1 MSSVEPSSRGQ
12 VFEFLRV
19 LRRRYWQIVLPAL
32 FVLTVGSAFAVI
44 VPKKYVVDTRIEIR
58 ETRNERDYLL
68 RNPQETATAREIY
81 NIEEHIRHF
90 TRVRRIVEQDQKLWP
105 EYVKADN
112 VVRTEIIKTIIEN
125 ITVGVV
131 EKSKREGSTFVDI
144 KYRDI
149 EPQRA
154 EEFLRKLTD
163 AWIDDVVERDLNAL
177 RSERDELQNQVREA
191 QAEFNVAS
199 NKYITLAKDMG
210 VNPGQPLTEG
220 SRGGASVGDWAFL
233 ERDQQKSER
242 EDVYNNLKVAQ
253 RELASLEERFDKE
266 PEERREV
273 KYEKPKSFATNI
285 ANIEQE
291 KLNLRNQQRRFKP
304 ANTGYKKLER
314 RIQELDDAMQ
324 EMLLLEREGTFHEE
338 WVPNEKRDALR
349 KQRDDKRHQVDS
361 LVARLERL
369 DDSIADFERETSQR
383 TENYGLLIEL
393 AEERTRKEA
402 ELSETKT
409 ELADKDQALGIM
421 VNAYGQPF
429 EIATPPVAGRRPT
442 EPNPMIIIAFSLFVG
457 LSLGLGIALL
467 LEYGKNSY
475 RTVYDL
481 ASVTTV
487 PVLGSIGTIITRAEA
502 RRGYVR
508 KGLVGASSAVIL
520 GGVSWLTWVWHA
532 APDKLPVEVL
542 KAIEG
547 FQRMLM

>member
-1 MSSVEPSSRGQ
+1 MSGEPSSRGQ
-12 VFEFLRV
+12 IFEFLRV

-32 FVLTVGSAFAVI
+32 FVLTIGSAFAVI

-58 ETRNERDYLL
+58 ESRNERDYLL

-90 TRVRRIVEQDQKLWP
+90 NRVRRIVEQDQKLWP

-112 VVRTEIIKTIIEN
+112 VVRTDIIKTIIKN
-125 ITVGVV
+125 IEVGVV
-131 EKSKREGSTFVDI
+131 AKNKQEGSTFVDI

-163 AWIDDVVERDLNAL
+163 AWIDDVVTRDLNKMK
-177 RSERDELQNQVREA
+177 SERDVLQNQVRET
-191 QAEFNVAS
+191 QEEFNVAAR
-199 NKYITLAKDMG
+199 KYIKLAQRMG
-210 VNPGQPLTEG
+210 VSPGQPLQDG
-220 SRGGASVGDWAFL
+220 SRAGAQAADWHFS

-242 EDVYNNLKVAQ
+242 EDVYANMLVAQ
-253 RELASLEERFDKE
+253 RELGSLEERFDKE

-273 KYEKPKSFATNI
+273 KYEKPKSFASNI
-285 ANIEQE
+285 ASIEQQ
-291 KLNLRNQQRRFKP
+291 KLAYRNEQRRLKP
-304 ANTGYKKLER
+304 ANSTYKKLESK
-314 RIQELDDAMQ
+314 IQELDDAMQ
-324 EMLLLEREGTFHEE
+324 EMLLLEREGTFNEE
-338 WVPNEKRDALR
+338 WVPNEKREALR
-349 KQRDDKRHQVDS
+349 KQRDDKKHMVTG
-361 LVARLERL
+361 LVARLESL
-369 DDSIADFERETSQR
+369 DTSISDFERETSQR
-383 TENYGLLIEL
+383 TEDYGLLIEL
-393 AEERTRKEA
+393 AEERGRMEGELTAVKAR
-402 ELSETKT
+402 LSE
-409 ELADKDQALGIM
+409 KDQALGIM
-421 VNAYGQPF
+421 DQAYGQPF
-429 EIATPPVAGRRPT
+429 EIARPPVAGRRPT
-442 EPNPMIIIAFSLFVG
+442 EPNPMFIIAFSLFIG
-457 LSLGLGIALL
+457 LALGFAIALL

-487 PVLGSIGTIITRAEA
+487 PVLGSIGMIVTRAEA

-508 KGLVGASSAVIL
+508 KSLVGASSAVLL